1 MLTAASRGRCSKHII
16 DVNRPPVAA
25 QAAGTGGVEEIMRR
39 FRYWQW
45 DGSQDPFRIGV
56 DDAMDALADALLRSG
71 DLDWAWQQ
79 LLRRGFTSDDGYR
92 SLRGLD
98 DMLREVERKKKE
110 LLNKY
115 SPDSFKLDQE
125 QLQRLMQQAQAYM
138 ERLQQFMEQLMQ
150 RFPQHSEQMG
160 ERMEELYQKYQQL
173 KERLRDR
180 LSKRGKGERSRSQR
194 SESDAYQ
201 QLSRMLEQMNRLLS
215 DPNFLENFLRNLDAS
230 AADLNSLMQNLD
242 QLTDEQLD
250 QLMSMLEAME
260 QLEELL
266 NKFAFRGQE
275 MMGMQQGQQLL
286 RQMQQMEDLLK
297 FARWGYGDPA
307 DMDLEAL
314 REVLGQE
321 AYQDMAELQ
330 RLRQM
335 LEEAGLL
342 RQTGSGMQ
350 LTPAG
355 QRKIGAKALRDIFK
369 EMKKSLFGNH
379 QAILRG
385 ASGDR
390 MDETKTYEFGDPFHL
405 DIGQTLKNAV
415 IRQYKGVPVEI
426 EPVDFEVYR
435 TELLTRSSTVIMVDL
450 SHSMELY
457 DYNRFTA
464 AKKVALA
471 LESLIRTQFPRDK
484 LYIVGFGDYAREVKL
499 GDLPYLTV
507 GPEHTNTQE
516 GLELSRKLLSR
527 EGGTNKQIIM
537 ITDGRPTAARINGR
551 LFIHTWGLHP
561 AILEETYLAAERCR
575 RSQITINTFMLADD
589 YYLIHFVKEMTRICR
604 GRAFY
609 TTPSRLGEYILV
621 DYINRKRKRIA

>member
-1 MLTAASRGRCSKHII
+1 
-16 DVNRPPVAA
+16 VAA
-25 QAAGTGGVEEIMRR
+25 HQAGTGGVEEIMAR
-39 FRYWQW
+39 FRYLEW
-45 DGSQDPFRIGV
+45 DGLQDPFRIGV

-79 LLRRGFTSDDGYR
+79 LLRRGFTSEDGYR

-150 RFPQHSEQMG
+150 RFPQHSDQMG

-180 LSKRGKGERSRSQR
+180 LSKRGKGERSRQQR
-194 SESDAYQ
+194 SQSDAFQ
-201 QLSRMLEQMNRLLS
+201 QLSRMLEQMNRMLS
-215 DPNFLENFLRNLDAS
+215 DPRFLENFLQNLDAS

-250 QLMSMLEAME
+250 QLMSMLEQME

-275 MMGMQQGQQLL
+275 MMGMQQGQQIL
-286 RQMQQMEDLLK
+286 RQMQQMEDLMK

-321 AYQDMAELQ
+321 AHDDMAELQ
-330 RLRQM
+330 RMRQM

-342 RQTGSGMQ
+342 RNTGNGMQ

-385 ASGDR
+385 GSGDR
-390 MDETKTYEFGDPFHL
+390 LDETKAYEFGDPFQL

-415 IRQYKGVPVEI
+415 IRQHQGVPVKVD
-426 EPVDFEVYR
+426 PVDFEVYR
-435 TELLTRSSTVIMVDL
+435 TELQTRSSTVIMVDL

-484 LYIVGFGDYAREVKL
+484 LYIVGFGDYAREIKL
-499 GDLPYLTV
+499 GDLPYLSV

-537 ITDGRPTAARINGR
+537 VTDGRPTAARINGR

>member
-1 MLTAASRGRCSKHII
+1 MG
-16 DVNRPPVAA
+16 A
-25 QAAGTGGVEEIMRR
+25 QAVGTGGMEEIMGR
-39 FRYWQW
+39 FRYLQW

-71 DLDWAWQQ
+71 DLEWAWQQ

-160 ERMEELYQKYQQL
+160 ERMEELYEKYQQL

-180 LSKRGKGERSRSQR
+180 LGKRGKGERSRSQR
-194 SESDAYQ
+194 SQSDAYQ

-215 DPNFLENFLRNLDAS
+215 DPRFLENFLQNLDAS

-250 QLMSMLEAME
+250 QLMSMLEQME

-266 NKFAFRGQE
+266 SKFAFRGQE

-321 AYQDMAELQ
+321 AYNDMSELQ

-342 RQTGSGMQ
+342 RNTGSGMQ

-390 MDETKTYEFGDPFHL
+390 TDETKAYEFGDPFYL

-415 IRQYKGVPVEI
+415 IRQYKGVPVEVN
-426 EPVDFEVYR
+426 PADFEVYR

-471 LESLIRTQFPRDK
+471 LENLIRTQFPRDK

-499 GDLPYLTV
+499 GDLPYLSV

-527 EGGTNKQIIM
+527 ESGTNKQIIM

>member
-1 MLTAASRGRCSKHII
+1 MG
-16 DVNRPPVAA
+16 
-25 QAAGTGGVEEIMRR
+25 R
-39 FRYWQW
+39 FRYLQW

-79 LLRRGFTSDDGYR
+79 LLRRGFTSEDGYR

-98 DMLREVERKKKE
+98 DMLREVERKKKDI
-110 LLNKY
+110 LNKY

-138 ERLQQFMEQLMQ
+138 ERLQEFMQQLMQ

-180 LSKRGKGERSRSQR
+180 LSKRGKGERSRAQR

-215 DPNFLENFLRNLDAS
+215 DPQFLENFLKNLDAS

-242 QLTDEQLD
+242 QLSDEQLD
-250 QLMSMLEAME
+250 QLMSMLEQME

-321 AYQDMAELQ
+321 AYDDMSELQ

-342 RQTGSGMQ
+342 RNTGNGMQ

-405 DIGQTLKNAV
+405 DIGQTLKNAI
-415 IRQYKGVPVEI
+415 IRQYKGIPVEVD
-426 EPVDFEVYR
+426 PVDFEVYR
-435 TELLTRSSTVIMVDL
+435 TEFLTRSSTVIMVDL

-471 LESLIRTQFPRDK
+471 LENLIRTQFPRDK

-516 GLELSRKLLSR
+516 GLELSRQLLSR
-527 EGGTNKQIIM
+527 DSGTNKQIIM

-551 LFIHTWGLHP
+551 RFIHTWGLHP

>member
-1 MLTAASRGRCSKHII
+1 M
-16 DVNRPPVAA
+16 
-25 QAAGTGGVEEIMRR
+25 ER
-39 FRYWQW
+39 FRYSQW
-45 DGSQDPFRIGV
+45 DGSQDSFRIGM
-56 DDAMDALADALLRSG
+56 DDAMDALSDALLRSG

-98 DMLREVERKKKE
+98 DMMREVERKKKE

-115 SPDSFKLDQE
+115 SPNSFQLDQD
-125 QLQRLMQQAQAYM
+125 QIQRLMEKAQEY
-138 ERLQQFMEQLMQ
+138 LQRMQGFMEQLMQ
-150 RFPQHSEQMG
+150 RFPQRSEHVS

-180 LSKRGKGERSRSQR
+180 MQQRGKGDRSRAQR
-194 SESDAYQ
+194 SESDIYQ
-201 QLSRMLEQMNRLLS
+201 QLSRMLDQMNRLLS
-215 DPNFLENFLRNLDAS
+215 DPKFLEDFLRNLEAS

-242 QLTDEQLD
+242 QLSEEQLNE
-250 QLMSMLEAME
+250 LLNYLEQIE

-266 NKFAFRGQE
+266 NKFAFRGPE
-275 MMGMQQGQQLL
+275 MMGLQQGQQILG
-286 RQMQQMEDLLK
+286 QMQQIEDLLK
-297 FARWGYGDPA
+297 FARWGYGDLTEMNLDA
-307 DMDLEAL
+307 V
-314 REVLGQE
+314 RELLGEE
-321 AYQDMAELQ
+321 AYNEMAELQ

-335 LEEAGLL
+335 LEDAGWL
-342 RQTGSGMQ
+342 RHTDGRME

-369 EMKKSLFGNH
+369 EMKRSLFGNH
-379 QAILRG
+379 NSALRG
-385 ASGDR
+385 ATGDR
-390 MDETKTYEFGDPFHL
+390 TDETKLYEFGDPLYL
-405 DIGQTLKNAV
+405 DIGQTLKNSI
-415 IRQYKGVPVEI
+415 IRQHEGVPVKI
-426 EPVDFEVYR
+426 DLADFEVYR
-435 TELLTRSSTVIMVDL
+435 TELITRSSTVIMLDL

-484 LYIVGFGDYAREVKL
+484 LYIVGFGDYARQVKL
-499 GDLPYLTV
+499 AELPYLTV

-516 GLELSRKLLSR
+516 GLELSRKLLAKEPDS
-527 EGGTNKQIIM
+527 NKQIIM

-575 RSQITINTFMLADD
+575 RNQITINTFMLADD
-589 YYLIHFVKEMTRICR
+589 SYLVHFVKEMTRVCR

-609 TTPSRLGEYILV
+609 TTPHHLGQYILV
-621 DYINRKRKRIA
+621 DYINKKRKRIA

>member
-1 MLTAASRGRCSKHII
+1 MNGV
-16 DVNRPPVAA
+16 D
-25 QAAGTGGVEEIMRR
+25 GVEEIMGRV
-39 FRYWQW
+39 RYSRW
-45 DGSQDPFRIGV
+45 DGTQDPFRIGV

-71 DLDWAWQQ
+71 DLEWAWQQ
-79 LLRRGFTSDDGYR
+79 LLRRGFTSEDGYR
-92 SLRGLD
+92 SVRGLD
-98 DMLREVERKKKE
+98 DIMREVERKKKE

-125 QLQRLMQQAQAYM
+125 QLQRLMEQAQAYM
-138 ERLQQFMEQLMQ
+138 ERLQEFMQQLMQ

-160 ERMEELYQKYQQL
+160 ERLEELYQKYQQL
-173 KERLRDR
+173 RERLRDR
-180 LSKRGKGERSRSQR
+180 LQKRGKNERSRTQR
-194 SESDAYQ
+194 SQSEMYE

-215 DPNFLENFLRNLDAS
+215 DPRFLENFLRNLDAS
-230 AADLNSLMQNLD
+230 AADLNNLMQNLD

-250 QLMSMLEAME
+250 QLMNFFDQIE
-260 QLEELL
+260 QLEQLL
-266 NKFAFRGQE
+266 NKFAFRGPE
-275 MMGMQQGQQLL
+275 MMGLQQGQQIL
-286 RQMQQMEDLLK
+286 RQMQQIEDLLK
-297 FARWGYGDPA
+297 FARWGYGDLE
-307 DMDLEAL
+307 DMDLDAI
-314 REVLGQE
+314 REVLGRE
-321 AYQDMAELQ
+321 AAEEMEELQ

-342 RQTGSGMQ
+342 RQTENGMQ

-379 QAILRG
+379 QAIVRG

-390 MDETKTYEFGDPFHL
+390 TDDTKLYEFGDPFYL
-405 DIGQTLKNAV
+405 DIGQTLKNAI
-415 IRQYKGVPVEI
+415 IRQHKGVPVDI
-426 EPVDFEVYR
+426 DPADFEVYR

-471 LESLIRTQFPRDK
+471 LENLIRTQFPRDK
-484 LYIVGFGDYAREVKL
+484 LYVVGFGDYARQVKL
-499 GDLPYLTV
+499 DDLPYLSV

-527 EGGTNKQIIM
+527 DSGSNKQIIM

-561 AILEETYLAAERCR
+561 AILEETYMAAERCR

-609 TTPSRLGEYILV
+609 TTPGRLGEYILV

>member
-1 MLTAASRGRCSKHII
+1 M
-16 DVNRPPVAA
+16 V
-25 QAAGTGGVEEIMRR
+25 GTGGVEEIMGH

-45 DGSQDPFRIGV
+45 DGSQDAFRIGV

-79 LLRRGFTSDDGYR
+79 LLRRGFTSEDGYR

-180 LSKRGKGERSRSQR
+180 LSKRGKSERSRSQR
-194 SESDAYQ
+194 SQSEAYQ

-215 DPNFLENFLRNLDAS
+215 DPRFMENFLKNLEAS

-242 QLTDEQLD
+242 QLSDEQLD
-250 QLMSMLEAME
+250 QLMSMLEQME

-275 MMGMQQGQQLL
+275 MMGMQQGQQIL

-321 AYQDMAELQ
+321 AHDDMAELQ

-342 RQTGSGMQ
+342 RNTGSGMQ

-415 IRQYKGVPVEI
+415 IRQYKGVPVEVD
-426 EPVDFEVYR
+426 PVDFEVYR
-435 TELLTRSSTVIMVDL
+435 TEHLTRSSTVIMVDL

-484 LYIVGFGDYAREVKL
+484 LYVVGFGDYAREVKL

-609 TTPSRLGEYILV
+609 TTPTRLGEYILV

>member
-1 MLTAASRGRCSKHII
+1 MA
-16 DVNRPPVAA
+16 
-25 QAAGTGGVEEIMRR
+25 R
-39 FRYWQW
+39 FRYLEW
-45 DGSQDPFRIGV
+45 DGLQDPFRIGV

-79 LLRRGFTSDDGYR
+79 LLRRGFTSEDGYR

-150 RFPQHSEQMG
+150 RFPQHSDQMG

-180 LSKRGKGERSRSQR
+180 LSKRGKGERSRQQR
-194 SESDAYQ
+194 SQSDAYQ

-215 DPNFLENFLRNLDAS
+215 DPRFLENFLQNLDAS

-250 QLMSMLEAME
+250 QLMSMLEQME

-275 MMGMQQGQQLL
+275 MMGMQQGQQIL
-286 RQMQQMEDLLK
+286 RQMQQMEDLMK

-321 AYQDMAELQ
+321 AHDDMAELQ
-330 RLRQM
+330 RMRQM

-342 RQTGSGMQ
+342 RNTGSGMQ

-385 ASGDR
+385 GSGDR
-390 MDETKTYEFGDPFHL
+390 LDETKAYEFGDPFQL

-415 IRQYKGVPVEI
+415 IRQHQGVPVKVD
-426 EPVDFEVYR
+426 PVDFEVYR
-435 TELLTRSSTVIMVDL
+435 TEFQTRSSTVIMVDL

-527 EGGTNKQIIM
+527 ESGTNKQIIM
-537 ITDGRPTAARINGR
+537 VTDGRPTAARINGR

>member
-1 MLTAASRGRCSKHII
+1 MGRIRYSR
-16 DVNRPPVAA
+16 
-25 QAAGTGGVEEIMRR
+25 
-39 FRYWQW
+39 W

-71 DLDWAWQQ
+71 DLEWAWQQ
-79 LLRRGFTSDDGYR
+79 LLRRGFTSEDGYR
-92 SLRGLD
+92 SVRGMD
-98 DMLREVERKKKE
+98 DMMREVERKKKE

-125 QLQRLMQQAQAYM
+125 QLQRLMEQAQAYM
-138 ERLQQFMEQLMQ
+138 ERMQQFMEQLMQ
-150 RFPQHSEQMG
+150 RFPQHSERMG
-160 ERMEELYQKYQQL
+160 ERLDELYQKYQQL
-173 KERLRDR
+173 KDRLRDR
-180 LSKRGKGERSRSQR
+180 LQKRGKGERPRSQR
-194 SESDAYQ
+194 SQSEMYE

-215 DPNFLENFLRNLDAS
+215 DPQFLENFLRNLDAS
-230 AADLNSLMQNLD
+230 AADLNNLMQNLD

-250 QLMSMLEAME
+250 QLMNLFDQIER
-260 QLEELL
+260 LEELL
-266 NKFAFRGQE
+266 SKFAFRGQE
-275 MMGMQQGQQLL
+275 MMGLQQGQQLL
-286 RQMQQMEDLLK
+286 RQMQQMEDMLK
-297 FARWGYGDPA
+297 FARWGYGDLN
-307 DMDLEAL
+307 DMDLDAV
-314 REVLGQE
+314 RELLGQE
-321 AYQDMAELQ
+321 AADEMAELRQ
-330 RLRQM
+330 LRQM

-342 RQTGSGMQ
+342 RQTDGGMQ

-379 QAILRG
+379 QAIVRG

-390 MDETKTYEFGDPFHL
+390 TDDTKLYEFGDPFYL
-405 DIGQTLKNAV
+405 DIGQTLKNSI
-415 IRQYKGVPVEI
+415 IRQHKGVPVAMD
-426 EPVDFEVYR
+426 PADFEVYR

-471 LESLIRTQFPRDK
+471 LENLIRTQFPRDK
-484 LYIVGFGDYAREVKL
+484 LYVVGFGDYARQVKL
-499 GDLPYLTV
+499 DDIPFLSV

-527 EGGTNKQIIM
+527 DSGSNKQIIM

-561 AILEETYLAAERCR
+561 AILEETYMAAERCR

-609 TTPSRLGEYILV
+609 TTPSHLGEYILV

>member
-1 MLTAASRGRCSKHII
+1 
-16 DVNRPPVAA
+16 VAA
-25 QAAGTGGVEEIMRR
+25 QKAGTGGVEEIMGR
-39 FRYWQW
+39 FRYLEW
-45 DGSQDPFRIGV
+45 DGLQDPFRIGV

-79 LLRRGFTSDDGYR
+79 LLRRGFTSEDGYR

-150 RFPQHSEQMG
+150 RFPQHSDRMG

-180 LSKRGKGERSRSQR
+180 LSKRGKGERSRQQR
-194 SESDAYQ
+194 SQSDAYQ

-215 DPNFLENFLRNLDAS
+215 DPRFLENFLQNLDAS

-242 QLTDEQLD
+242 QLSDEQLD
-250 QLMSMLEAME
+250 QLMNFLEQME

-275 MMGMQQGQQLL
+275 MMGMGQGQQIL

-297 FARWGYGDPA
+297 FARWGYGDPS

-321 AYQDMAELQ
+321 AHDDMAELQ

-342 RQTGSGMQ
+342 RNTGSGMQ

-390 MDETKTYEFGDPFHL
+390 MDETKTYEFGDPFQL
-405 DIGQTLKNAV
+405 DIGQTLKNSV
-415 IRQYKGVPVEI
+415 IRQYQGVPVKVD
-426 EPVDFEVYR
+426 PADFEVYR

-527 EGGTNKQIIM
+527 ESGTNKQIIM
-537 ITDGRPTAARINGR
+537 VTDGRPTAARINGR

>member
-1 MLTAASRGRCSKHII
+1 MGRVRYSR
-16 DVNRPPVAA
+16 
-25 QAAGTGGVEEIMRR
+25 
-39 FRYWQW
+39 W

-71 DLDWAWQQ
+71 DLEWAWQQ
-79 LLRRGFTSDDGYR
+79 LLRRGFTSEDGYR
-92 SLRGLD
+92 SVRGLD
-98 DMLREVERKKKE
+98 DIMREIERKKRE

-115 SPDSFKLDQE
+115 SPESFKLDQE
-125 QLQRLMQQAQAYM
+125 QLQRLMEQAQAYM
-138 ERLQQFMEQLMQ
+138 ERLREFMEQLMQ
-150 RFPQHSEQMG
+150 RFPQHSEQMS
-160 ERMEELYQKYQQL
+160 ERLEELYQKYQQL
-173 KERLRDR
+173 KDRLRDR
-180 LSKRGKGERSRSQR
+180 LQKRGKGERSRSQR
-194 SESDAYQ
+194 SQSEMYE
-201 QLSRMLEQMNRLLS
+201 QLRRMLEQMNRLLS
-215 DPNFLENFLRNLDAS
+215 DPRFLENFLRNLDAS
-230 AADLNSLMQNLD
+230 AADLNNLMQNLD

-250 QLMSMLEAME
+250 QLMNFLEQIE
-260 QLEELL
+260 RLEELL
-266 NKFAFRGQE
+266 SKFAFRGPE
-275 MMGMQQGQQLL
+275 MMGLQQGQQIL

-297 FARWGYGDPA
+297 FARWGYGDL
-307 DMDLEAL
+307 DELDLDAV

-321 AYQDMAELQ
+321 AAEEMAELR

-342 RQTGSGMQ
+342 RHTDTGMQ

-379 QAILRG
+379 QAIVRG

-390 MDETKTYEFGDPFHL
+390 TDDTKLYEFGDPFYL
-405 DIGQTLKNAV
+405 DIGQTLKNAI
-415 IRQYKGVPVEI
+415 IRRYKGVPVDLD
-426 EPVDFEVYR
+426 PADFEVYR

-484 LYIVGFGDYAREVKL
+484 LYIVGFGDYARQVKVD
-499 GDLPYLTV
+499 DLPFLSV

-516 GLELSRKLLSR
+516 GLDLSRKLLSR
-527 EGGTNKQIIM
+527 DSGANKQIIM

-561 AILEETYLAAERCR
+561 AILEETYMAAERCR

>member
-1 MLTAASRGRCSKHII
+1 MGRY
-16 DVNRPPVAA
+16 
-25 QAAGTGGVEEIMRR
+25 
-39 FRYWQW
+39 RYLQW
-45 DGSQDPFRIGV
+45 DGSQDTFRIGV
-56 DDAMDALADALLRSG
+56 DDAMDALSDALLRSG
-71 DLDWAWQQ
+71 DLEWAWQQ

-92 SLRGLD
+92 SVRGLD

-125 QLQRLMQQAQAYM
+125 QMQRLMQQVQDYIQRM
-138 ERLQQFMEQLMQ
+138 QEFMQQLMQ
-150 RFPQHSEQMG
+150 RFPQHTDQLGDRLQELSE
-160 ERMEELYQKYQQL
+160 KFQQL
-173 KERLRDR
+173 RERLRDR
-180 LSKRGKGERSRSQR
+180 MKQRGKGDRSRQQR
-194 SESDAYQ
+194 SESEAYQ

-230 AADLNSLMQNLD
+230 AADLNNLMQNFDQLSEDQLNELMNFLD
-242 QLTDEQLD
+242 QLDR
-250 QLMSMLEAME
+250 
-260 QLEELL
+260 LEELL
-266 NKFAFRGQE
+266 NKFAFRGPE
-275 MMGMQQGQQLL
+275 MMGLQQGQQLL

-297 FARWGYGDPA
+297 FSRWGYGDPA
-307 DMDLEAL
+307 DMDLDAI
-314 REVLGQE
+314 RELLGQE
-321 AYQDMAELQ
+321 AYNDMSELQ

-335 LEEAGLL
+335 LEEAGLT
-342 RQTGSGMQ
+342 RRSDGRME

-379 QAILRG
+379 QSIVRG
-385 ASGDR
+385 ATGDR
-390 MDETKTYEFGDPFHL
+390 TEETKLYEFGDPFYL
-405 DIGQTLKNAV
+405 DIGQTLKNSI
-415 IRQYKGVPVEI
+415 IRQYKGIPVKMD
-426 EPVDFEVYR
+426 PTDFEVYR
-435 TELLTRSSTVIMVDL
+435 TEFLSRSATVIMLDL

-471 LESLIRTQFPRDK
+471 LQSLIRTQFPRDK
-484 LYIVGFGDYAREVKL
+484 LYVVGFGDYARQVKVD
-499 GDLPYLTV
+499 DLPFLTV

-516 GLELSRKLLSR
+516 GLELSRKLLSK
-527 EGGTNKQIIM
+527 EPDSNKQIIM
-537 ITDGRPTAARINGR
+537 ITDGRPTAARIHGR

-561 AILEETYLAAERCR
+561 SILEETYLAAERCR

-589 YYLIHFVKEMTRICR
+589 YYLVHFVKEMTRICR

-621 DYINRKRKRIA
+621 DYINKKHKRIA

>member
-1 MLTAASRGRCSKHII
+1 VQE
-16 DVNRPPVAA
+16 D
-25 QAAGTGGVEEIMRR
+25 GTGGVEEIMAR
-39 FRYWQW
+39 FRYLQW

-98 DMLREVERKKKE
+98 DMLREVERKKKDI
-110 LLNKY
+110 LNKY

-138 ERLQQFMEQLMQ
+138 ERMQQFMEQLMQ
-150 RFPQHSEQMG
+150 RFPQHSEHMG

-180 LSKRGKGERSRSQR
+180 MSKRGKGERSRSQR
-194 SESDAYQ
+194 SQSDAYQ

-215 DPNFLENFLRNLDAS
+215 DPRFLENFLQNLDAS
-230 AADLNSLMQNLD
+230 ADDLNNLMQNLD

-250 QLMSMLEAME
+250 QLMNFLDQME

-266 NKFAFRGQE
+266 NKFAFRGPE
-275 MMGMQQGQQLL
+275 MMGMQQGQQIL

-307 DMDLEAL
+307 DMDLEAV
-314 REVLGQE
+314 REILGQE
-321 AYQDMAELQ
+321 AHDDIAELQ
-330 RLRQM
+330 RIRQM

-342 RQTGSGMQ
+342 RDTGNGMQ

-379 QAILRG
+379 HAIVRG
-385 ASGDR
+385 ATGDR
-390 MDETKTYEFGDPFHL
+390 MDETKTYEFGDPFYL

-415 IRQYKGVPVEI
+415 IRQYKGVPVEVN
-426 EPVDFEVYR
+426 PADFEVYR

-471 LESLIRTQFPRDK
+471 LENLIRTQFPRDK
-484 LYIVGFGDYAREVKL
+484 LYIVGFGDYAREVKF
-499 GDLPYLTV
+499 GDLPYLNV

-527 EGGTNKQIIM
+527 DSGTNKQIIM

-561 AILEETYLAAERCR
+561 AILEETYMAAERCR

>member
-1 MLTAASRGRCSKHII
+1 M
-16 DVNRPPVAA
+16 D
-25 QAAGTGGVEEIMRR
+25 GVEEIMGR
-39 FRYWQW
+39 FRYLQW

-56 DDAMDALADALLRSG
+56 DDAMDALSDALLRSG
-71 DLDWAWQQ
+71 DLEWAWQQ
-79 LLRRGFTSDDGYR
+79 LLRRGFTSENGYR
-92 SLRGLD
+92 SLRGMD
-98 DMLREVERKKKE
+98 DILREVERKKKE

-125 QLQRLMQQAQAYM
+125 QLQRLMQQAQDYM
-138 ERLQQFMEQLMQ
+138 QRMQEFMEQLMQ
-150 RFPQHSEQMG
+150 RFPQHSEHMG
-160 ERMEELYQKYQQL
+160 ERLEELHQKYQQL

-180 LSKRGKGERSRSQR
+180 LNKRGKGDRSRSQQPTG
-194 SESDAYQ
+194 EMYQ

-215 DPNFLENFLRNLDAS
+215 DPQFLENFLQNLEAS
-230 AADLNSLMQNLD
+230 AADLNSLMQSLD
-242 QLTDEQLD
+242 QLSDEQLD
-250 QLMSMLEAME
+250 QLMHLFEQIE
-260 QLEELL
+260 QLEKLL

-275 MMGMQQGQQLL
+275 MMGLQQGQQLL
-286 RQMQQMEDLLK
+286 RQMQQIEDLLK
-297 FARWGYGDPA
+297 FARWGYGDVA
-307 DMDLEAL
+307 DMDLEAV
-314 REVLGQE
+314 RELLGQE
-321 AYQDMAELQ
+321 AHDDMAELQ

-342 RQTGSGMQ
+342 RRTEAGMQ

-379 QAILRG
+379 QAIVHG
-385 ASGDR
+385 VSGDR
-390 MDETKTYEFGDPFHL
+390 TEDTKGYEFGDAFHL
-405 DIGQTLKNAV
+405 DIGQTLKNAI
-415 IRQYKGVPVEI
+415 IRQYKGIPVDI
-426 EPVDFEVYR
+426 DPADFEVYR

-484 LYIVGFGDYAREVKL
+484 LYIVGFGDYARQVQV
-499 GDLPYLTV
+499 GDLPYLNV

-516 GLELSRKLLSR
+516 GLELSRKLLSKD
-527 EGGTNKQIIM
+527 GGANKQIIM

-589 YYLIHFVKEMTRICR
+589 YYLVHFVKEMTRICR

-609 TTPSRLGEYILV
+609 TTPSHLGEYILV

>member
-1 MLTAASRGRCSKHII
+1 M
-16 DVNRPPVAA
+16 AA
-25 QAAGTGGVEEIMRR
+25 QAAGTGGVEETMGS

-45 DGSQDPFRIGV
+45 DGSQDPFHIGV

-79 LLRRGFTSDDGYR
+79 LLRRGFTSEDGYR

-115 SPDSFKLDQE
+115 SPDSFKLDQG
-125 QLQRLMQQAQAYM
+125 QLQRLMEQAQAYM

-194 SESDAYQ
+194 SESEAFQ

-215 DPNFLENFLRNLDAS
+215 DPRFMENFLKNLEAS
-230 AADLNSLMQNLD
+230 AADLNNLMQNLD

-250 QLMSMLEAME
+250 QLMSMLEQME

-266 NKFAFRGQE
+266 NKFAFRGPE
-275 MMGMQQGQQLL
+275 MMGMQQGQQIL

-321 AYQDMAELQ
+321 AYEDMAELQ

-342 RQTGSGMQ
+342 RNTGNGMQ

-390 MDETKTYEFGDPFHL
+390 MDETKTYEFGDPFQL

-415 IRQYKGVPVEI
+415 IRQYKGVPVEVD
-426 EPVDFEVYR
+426 PVDFEVYR

-589 YYLIHFVKEMTRICR
+589 YSLIHFVKEMTRICR

>member
-1 MLTAASRGRCSKHII
+1 
-16 DVNRPPVAA
+16 VAT
-25 QAAGTGGVEEIMRR
+25 QQAGTGGVEEIMAR
-39 FRYWQW
+39 FRYLEW
-45 DGSQDPFRIGV
+45 DGLQDPFRIGV

-79 LLRRGFTSDDGYR
+79 LLRRGFTSEDGYR

-125 QLQRLMQQAQAYM
+125 QLQRLMQEAQAYM

-150 RFPQHSEQMG
+150 RFPQHSDHMG

-180 LSKRGKGERSRSQR
+180 LSKRGKGERSRQQR
-194 SESDAYQ
+194 SQSDAFE

-215 DPNFLENFLRNLDAS
+215 DPKFLENFLQNLDAS
-230 AADLNSLMQNLD
+230 ANDLNSLMQNLD

-250 QLMSMLEAME
+250 QLMNMLEQME

-275 MMGMQQGQQLL
+275 MMGMQQGQQIL
-286 RQMQQMEDLLK
+286 RQMQHMEDLMK

-321 AYQDMAELQ
+321 AHDDMAELQ
-330 RLRQM
+330 RMRQM

-342 RQTGSGMQ
+342 RNTGSGMQ

-385 ASGDR
+385 GSGDR
-390 MDETKTYEFGDPFHL
+390 LDETKAYEFGDPFQL

-415 IRQYKGVPVEI
+415 IRQHQGVPVKVD
-426 EPVDFEVYR
+426 PVDFEVYR
-435 TELLTRSSTVIMVDL
+435 TELQTRSSTVIMVDL

-484 LYIVGFGDYAREVKL
+484 LYIVGFGDYAREIKL

-527 EGGTNKQIIM
+527 ESGTNKQIIM
-537 ITDGRPTAARINGR
+537 VTDGRPTAARINGR

>member
-1 MLTAASRGRCSKHII
+1 
-16 DVNRPPVAA
+16 
-25 QAAGTGGVEEIMRR
+25 
-39 FRYWQW
+39 
-45 DGSQDPFRIGV
+45 
-56 DDAMDALADALLRSG
+56 
-71 DLDWAWQQ
+71 
-79 LLRRGFTSDDGYR
+79 
-92 SLRGLD
+92 
-98 DMLREVERKKKE
+98 
-110 LLNKY
+110 
-115 SPDSFKLDQE
+115 
-125 QLQRLMQQAQAYM
+125 
-138 ERLQQFMEQLMQ
+138 
-150 RFPQHSEQMG
+150 
-160 ERMEELYQKYQQL
+160 
-173 KERLRDR
+173 
-180 LSKRGKGERSRSQR
+180 
-194 SESDAYQ
+194 
-201 QLSRMLEQMNRLLS
+201 MLEQMNRLLS
-215 DPNFLENFLRNLDAS
+215 DPRFLENFLQNLDAS
-230 AADLNSLMQNLD
+230 ADDLNSLMQNLD
-242 QLTDEQLD
+242 QLSDEQLD
-250 QLMSMLEAME
+250 QLMNFLEQME

-275 MMGMQQGQQLL
+275 MMGMQQGQQIL

-307 DMDLEAL
+307 DMDLEAV

-321 AYQDMAELQ
+321 AHDDIAELQ

-342 RQTGSGMQ
+342 RNTGNGMQ

-379 QAILRG
+379 HAIVRG

-390 MDETKTYEFGDPFHL
+390 IDETKTYEFGDPFYL

-426 EPVDFEVYR
+426 DPVDFEVYR
-435 TELLTRSSTVIMVDL
+435 TELVTRSSTVIMVDL

-561 AILEETYLAAERCR
+561 AILEETYMAAERCR

>member
-1 MLTAASRGRCSKHII
+1 V
-16 DVNRPPVAA
+16 D
-25 QAAGTGGVEEIMRR
+25 GVEEIMGRV
-39 FRYWQW
+39 RYSRW

-71 DLDWAWQQ
+71 DLEWAWQQ
-79 LLRRGFTSDDGYR
+79 LLRRGFTSEDGYR
-92 SLRGLD
+92 SVRGLD
-98 DMLREVERKKKE
+98 DIMREIERKKRE

-115 SPDSFKLDQE
+115 SPESFKLDQE
-125 QLQRLMQQAQAYM
+125 QLQRLMEQAQAYM
-138 ERLQQFMEQLMQ
+138 ERLREFMEQLMQ
-150 RFPQHSEQMG
+150 RFPQHSEQMS
-160 ERMEELYQKYQQL
+160 ERLEELYQKYQQL
-173 KERLRDR
+173 KDRLRDR
-180 LSKRGKGERSRSQR
+180 LQKRGKGERSRSQR
-194 SESDAYQ
+194 SQSEMYE
-201 QLSRMLEQMNRLLS
+201 QLRRMLEQMNRLLS
-215 DPNFLENFLRNLDAS
+215 DPRFLENFLRNLDAS
-230 AADLNSLMQNLD
+230 AADLNNLMQNLD

-250 QLMSMLEAME
+250 QLMNFLEQIE
-260 QLEELL
+260 RLEELL
-266 NKFAFRGQE
+266 SKFAFRGPE
-275 MMGMQQGQQLL
+275 MMGLQQGQQIL

-297 FARWGYGDPA
+297 FARWGYGDL
-307 DMDLEAL
+307 DELDLDAV

-321 AYQDMAELQ
+321 AAEEMAELR

-342 RQTGSGMQ
+342 RHTDTGMQ

-379 QAILRG
+379 QAIVRG

-390 MDETKTYEFGDPFHL
+390 TDDTKLYEFGDPFYL
-405 DIGQTLKNAV
+405 DIGQTLKNAI
-415 IRQYKGVPVEI
+415 IRRYKGVPVDLD
-426 EPVDFEVYR
+426 PADFEVYR

-484 LYIVGFGDYAREVKL
+484 LYIVGFGDYARQVKVD
-499 GDLPYLTV
+499 DLPFLSV

-516 GLELSRKLLSR
+516 GLDLSRKLLSR
-527 EGGTNKQIIM
+527 DSGANKQIIM

-561 AILEETYLAAERCR
+561 AILEETYMAAERCR

>member
-1 MLTAASRGRCSKHII
+1 MVRE
-16 DVNRPPVAA
+16 D
-25 QAAGTGGVEEIMRR
+25 GTGGVEEIMAR
-39 FRYWQW
+39 FRYLKW

-71 DLDWAWQQ
+71 DLEWAWQQ

-98 DMLREVERKKKE
+98 DMLREVERKKKDI
-110 LLNKY
+110 LNKY

-138 ERLQQFMEQLMQ
+138 ERMQQFMEQLMQ

-194 SESDAYQ
+194 SQSDAYQ

-215 DPNFLENFLRNLDAS
+215 DPLFLENFLQNLDAS
-230 AADLNSLMQNLD
+230 TNDLNNLMQNLD

-250 QLMSMLEAME
+250 QLMNFLEQME

-307 DMDLEAL
+307 DMDLDAV
-314 REVLGQE
+314 REILGQE
-321 AYQDMAELQ
+321 AHDDIAELQ
-330 RLRQM
+330 RMRQM

-342 RQTGSGMQ
+342 RNTGNGMQ

-379 QAILRG
+379 HAIVRG

-390 MDETKTYEFGDPFHL
+390 MDETKTYEFGDPFYL

-415 IRQYKGVPVEI
+415 IRQHKGVPVEVD
-426 EPVDFEVYR
+426 PVDFEVYR
-435 TELLTRSSTVIMVDL
+435 TELLTRSSTVIMVDM

-499 GDLPYLTV
+499 GDLPYLNV

-527 EGGTNKQIIM
+527 DSGTNKQIIM

-589 YYLIHFVKEMTRICR
+589 YYLIHFVKELTRICR

-609 TTPSRLGEYILV
+609 TTPTRLGEYILV

>member
-1 MLTAASRGRCSKHII
+1 
-16 DVNRPPVAA
+16 
-25 QAAGTGGVEEIMRR
+25 VEEIMGR
-39 FRYWQW
+39 FRYLQW

-79 LLRRGFTSDDGYR
+79 LLRRGFTSEDGYR

-98 DMLREVERKKKE
+98 DMLREVERKKKDI
-110 LLNKY
+110 LNKY

-138 ERLQQFMEQLMQ
+138 ERLQEFMQQLMQ

-180 LSKRGKGERSRSQR
+180 LSKRGKGERSRAQR

-215 DPNFLENFLRNLDAS
+215 DPQFLENFLKNLDAS

-242 QLTDEQLD
+242 QLSDEQLD
-250 QLMSMLEAME
+250 QLMSMLEQME

-321 AYQDMAELQ
+321 AYDDMSELQ

-342 RQTGSGMQ
+342 RNTGNGMQ

-405 DIGQTLKNAV
+405 DIGQTLKNAI
-415 IRQYKGVPVEI
+415 IRQYKGIPVEVD
-426 EPVDFEVYR
+426 PVDFEVYR
-435 TELLTRSSTVIMVDL
+435 TEFLTRSSTVIMVDL

-471 LESLIRTQFPRDK
+471 LENLIRTQFPRDK

-516 GLELSRKLLSR
+516 GLELSRQLLSR
-527 EGGTNKQIIM
+527 DSGTNKQIIM

-551 LFIHTWGLHP
+551 RFIHTWGLHP

>member
-1 MLTAASRGRCSKHII
+1 
-16 DVNRPPVAA
+16 
-25 QAAGTGGVEEIMRR
+25 VEEIMGR
-39 FRYWQW
+39 FRYLQW

-56 DDAMDALADALLRSG
+56 DDAMDALSDALLRSG
-71 DLDWAWQQ
+71 DLEWAWQQ
-79 LLRRGFTSDDGYR
+79 LLRRGFTSDNGYR
-92 SLRGLD
+92 SLRGMD
-98 DMLREVERKKKE
+98 DILREVERKKKE

-125 QLQRLMQQAQAYM
+125 QLQRLMQQAQDYM
-138 ERLQQFMEQLMQ
+138 QRMQEFMEQLMQ

-180 LSKRGKGERSRSQR
+180 LNKRGKGERSRSQR
-194 SESDAYQ
+194 PTSEMYQ

-215 DPNFLENFLRNLDAS
+215 DPRFLENFLQNLEAS
-230 AADLNSLMQNLD
+230 AADLNSLMQGLD
-242 QLTDEQLD
+242 QLSDEQLE
-250 QLMSMLEAME
+250 QLMNFLE
-260 QLEELL
+260 QLEQLENLL

-275 MMGMQQGQQLL
+275 MMGLQQGQQLL
-286 RQMQQMEDLLK
+286 RQMQQIEDLLK
-297 FARWGYGDPA
+297 FARWGYGDVA
-307 DMDLEAL
+307 DMDLEAV
-314 REVLGQE
+314 RELLGQE
-321 AYQDMAELQ
+321 AHDDMAELQ

-342 RQTGSGMQ
+342 RRTEAGMQ

-379 QAILRG
+379 QAIVRG
-385 ASGDR
+385 VSGDR
-390 MDETKTYEFGDPFHL
+390 TEDTKSYEFGDPFHL
-405 DIGQTLKNAV
+405 DIGQTLKNAL
-415 IRQYKGVPVEI
+415 IRQYEGVPVEI
-426 EPVDFEVYR
+426 DPADFEVYR

-484 LYIVGFGDYAREVKL
+484 LYIVGFGDYARQVQV
-499 GDLPYLTV
+499 GDLPYLSV

-516 GLELSRKLLSR
+516 GLELSRKLLSKDS
-527 EGGTNKQIIM
+527 GANKQIIM
-537 ITDGRPTAARINGR
+537 VTDGRPTAARINGR

-589 YYLIHFVKEMTRICR
+589 YYLVHFVKEMTRICR

-609 TTPSRLGEYILV
+609 TTPSHLGEYILV

>member
-1 MLTAASRGRCSKHII
+1 M
-16 DVNRPPVAA
+16 
-25 QAAGTGGVEEIMRR
+25 
-39 FRYWQW
+39 
-45 DGSQDPFRIGV
+45 
-56 DDAMDALADALLRSG
+56 
-71 DLDWAWQQ
+71 
-79 LLRRGFTSDDGYR
+79 
-92 SLRGLD
+92 
-98 DMLREVERKKKE
+98 
-110 LLNKY
+110 
-115 SPDSFKLDQE
+115 
-125 QLQRLMQQAQAYM
+125 
-138 ERLQQFMEQLMQ
+138 
-150 RFPQHSEQMG
+150 
-160 ERMEELYQKYQQL
+160 
-173 KERLRDR
+173 
-180 LSKRGKGERSRSQR
+180 
-194 SESDAYQ
+194 
-201 QLSRMLEQMNRLLS
+201 
-215 DPNFLENFLRNLDAS
+215 
-230 AADLNSLMQNLD
+230 
-242 QLTDEQLD
+242 
-250 QLMSMLEAME
+250 
-260 QLEELL
+260 
-266 NKFAFRGQE
+266 
-275 MMGMQQGQQLL
+275 
-286 RQMQQMEDLLK
+286 K
-297 FARWGYGDPA
+297 FARWGYVDPA

-321 AYQDMAELQ
+321 AHDDMAELQ
-330 RLRQM
+330 HLRQM

-342 RQTGSGMQ
+342 RNTGSGMQ

-379 QAILRG
+379 QAIVRG
-385 ASGDR
+385 GSGDR
-390 MDETKTYEFGDPFHL
+390 LDETKTYEFGDPFQL

-415 IRQYKGVPVEI
+415 IRQHQGVPVKVD
-426 EPVDFEVYR
+426 PVDFEVYR

-516 GLELSRKLLSR
+516 GLELSRKLLAR
-527 EGGTNKQIIM
+527 ESGTNKQIIM
-537 ITDGRPTAARINGR
+537 VTDGRPTAARINGR

>member
-1 MLTAASRGRCSKHII
+1 MA
-16 DVNRPPVAA
+16 
-25 QAAGTGGVEEIMRR
+25 R
-39 FRYWQW
+39 FRYLEW
-45 DGSQDPFRIGV
+45 DGLQDPFRIGV

-79 LLRRGFTSDDGYR
+79 LLRRGFTSEDGYR

-150 RFPQHSEQMG
+150 RFPQHSDQMG

-180 LSKRGKGERSRSQR
+180 LSKRGKGERSRQQR
-194 SESDAYQ
+194 SQSDAFQ
-201 QLSRMLEQMNRLLS
+201 QLSRMLEQMNRMLS
-215 DPNFLENFLRNLDAS
+215 DPRFLENFLQNLDAS

-250 QLMSMLEAME
+250 HLMSMLEQME

-275 MMGMQQGQQLL
+275 MMGMQQGQQIL
-286 RQMQQMEDLLK
+286 RQMQQMEDLMK

-321 AYQDMAELQ
+321 AHDDMAELQ
-330 RLRQM
+330 RMRQM

-342 RQTGSGMQ
+342 RNTGNGMQ

-385 ASGDR
+385 GSGDR
-390 MDETKTYEFGDPFHL
+390 LDETKAYEFGDPFQL

-415 IRQYKGVPVEI
+415 IRQHQGVPVKVD
-426 EPVDFEVYR
+426 PVDFEVYR
-435 TELLTRSSTVIMVDL
+435 TELQTRSSTVIMVDL

-484 LYIVGFGDYAREVKL
+484 LYIVGFGDYAREIKL
-499 GDLPYLTV
+499 GDLPYLSV

-537 ITDGRPTAARINGR
+537 VTDGRPTAARINGR

>member
-1 MLTAASRGRCSKHII
+1 M
-16 DVNRPPVAA
+16 D
-25 QAAGTGGVEEIMRR
+25 GVEEIMGR
-39 FRYWQW
+39 FRYLQW

-56 DDAMDALADALLRSG
+56 DDAMDALSDALLRSG
-71 DLDWAWQQ
+71 DLEWAWQQ
-79 LLRRGFTSDDGYR
+79 LLRRGFTSENGYR
-92 SLRGLD
+92 SLRGMD
-98 DMLREVERKKKE
+98 DILRDVERKKKE

-125 QLQRLMQQAQAYM
+125 QLQRLMQQAQDYM
-138 ERLQQFMEQLMQ
+138 QRLQEFMEQLMQ
-150 RFPQHSEQMG
+150 RFPQHSEHMG
-160 ERMEELYQKYQQL
+160 ERLEEVYQKYQQL

-180 LSKRGKGERSRSQR
+180 LNKRGKGERSRSQQPT
-194 SESDAYQ
+194 SEMYQ

-215 DPNFLENFLRNLDAS
+215 DPQFLENFLQNLEAS

-242 QLTDEQLD
+242 QLSDEQLD
-250 QLMSMLEAME
+250 QLMNFLEQIE
-260 QLEELL
+260 QLEKLL
-266 NKFAFRGQE
+266 NKFAFRGPE
-275 MMGMQQGQQLL
+275 MMGLQQGQQLL
-286 RQMQQMEDLLK
+286 RQMQQIEDLLK
-297 FARWGYGDPA
+297 FARWGYGDVA
-307 DMDLEAL
+307 DMDLEAV
-314 REVLGQE
+314 RELLGQE
-321 AYQDMAELQ
+321 AHDDMAELQ

-342 RQTGSGMQ
+342 RRTEAGMQ

-379 QAILRG
+379 QAIVHG
-385 ASGDR
+385 VAGDR
-390 MDETKTYEFGDPFHL
+390 TEDTKGYEFGDPFHL
-405 DIGQTLKNAV
+405 DIGQTLKNAI
-415 IRQYKGVPVEI
+415 IRQYKGVPVDI
-426 EPVDFEVYR
+426 DPADFEVYR

-484 LYIVGFGDYAREVKL
+484 LYIVGFGDYARQVQV
-499 GDLPYLTV
+499 GDLPYLNV

-516 GLELSRKLLSR
+516 GLELSRKLLSKD
-527 EGGTNKQIIM
+527 GGANKQIIM

-589 YYLIHFVKEMTRICR
+589 YYLVHFVKEMTRICR

-609 TTPSRLGEYILV
+609 TTPSHLGEYILV

>member
-1 MLTAASRGRCSKHII
+1 MA
-16 DVNRPPVAA
+16 
-25 QAAGTGGVEEIMRR
+25 R
-39 FRYWQW
+39 FRYLEW
-45 DGSQDPFRIGV
+45 DGLQDPFRIGV
-56 DDAMDALADALLRSG
+56 DDAMDALSDALLRSG

-79 LLRRGFTSDDGYR
+79 LLRRGFTSEDGYR

-150 RFPQHSEQMG
+150 RFPQHSERMG
-160 ERMEELYQKYQQL
+160 DRMEELYQKYQQL

-180 LSKRGKGERSRSQR
+180 LSKRGKGERSRQQR
-194 SESDAYQ
+194 SQSDAYQ

-215 DPNFLENFLRNLDAS
+215 DPRFLENFLQNLDAS

-250 QLMSMLEAME
+250 QLMSMLEQME

-275 MMGMQQGQQLL
+275 MMGMQQGQQIL
-286 RQMQQMEDLLK
+286 RQMQQMEDLMK

-321 AYQDMAELQ
+321 AHDDMAELQ

-342 RQTGSGMQ
+342 RNTGSGMQ

-379 QAILRG
+379 QAIVRG
-385 ASGDR
+385 GSGDR
-390 MDETKTYEFGDPFHL
+390 LDETKTYEFGDPFQL
-405 DIGQTLKNAV
+405 DIGQTVKNAV
-415 IRQYKGVPVEI
+415 IRQHQGVPVKVD
-426 EPVDFEVYR
+426 PVDFEVYR

-527 EGGTNKQIIM
+527 ESGTNKQIIM
-537 ITDGRPTAARINGR
+537 VTDGRPTAARINGR

>member
-1 MLTAASRGRCSKHII
+1 MAAH
-16 DVNRPPVAA
+16 
-25 QAAGTGGVEEIMRR
+25 QAGTGGVEEIMAR
-39 FRYWQW
+39 FRYLEW
-45 DGSQDPFRIGV
+45 DGLQDPFRIGV

-79 LLRRGFTSDDGYR
+79 LLRRGFTSEDGYR

-150 RFPQHSEQMG
+150 RFPQHSDQMG

-180 LSKRGKGERSRSQR
+180 LSKRGKGERSRQQR
-194 SESDAYQ
+194 SQSDAFQ
-201 QLSRMLEQMNRLLS
+201 QLSRMLEQMNRMLS
-215 DPNFLENFLRNLDAS
+215 DPRFLENFLQNLDAS

-250 QLMSMLEAME
+250 QLMSMLEQME

-275 MMGMQQGQQLL
+275 MMGMQQGQQIL
-286 RQMQQMEDLLK
+286 RQMQQMEDLMK

-321 AYQDMAELQ
+321 AHDDMAELQ
-330 RLRQM
+330 RMRQM

-342 RQTGSGMQ
+342 RNTGNGMQ

-385 ASGDR
+385 GSGDR
-390 MDETKTYEFGDPFHL
+390 LDETKAYEFGDPFQL

-415 IRQYKGVPVEI
+415 IRQHQGVPVKVD
-426 EPVDFEVYR
+426 PVDFEVYR
-435 TELLTRSSTVIMVDL
+435 TELQTRSSTVIMVDL

-484 LYIVGFGDYAREVKL
+484 LYIVGFGDYAREIKL
-499 GDLPYLTV
+499 GDLPYLSV

-537 ITDGRPTAARINGR
+537 VTDGRPTAARINGR

>member
-1 MLTAASRGRCSKHII
+1 V
-16 DVNRPPVAA
+16 D
-25 QAAGTGGVEEIMRR
+25 GVEEIMARA
-39 FRYWQW
+39 RYSRW

-56 DDAMDALADALLRSG
+56 DDAMDALSDALLRSG
-71 DLDWAWQQ
+71 DLEWAWQQ
-79 LLRRGFTSDDGYR
+79 LLRRGISSEDGYR
-92 SLRGLD
+92 SVRGLD
-98 DMLREVERKKKE
+98 DIMREVERKKKE

-125 QLQRLMQQAQAYM
+125 QLQRLMEQAQAYM
-138 ERLQQFMEQLMQ
+138 ERMQEFMQQLMQ
-150 RFPQHSEQMG
+150 RFPQHSEHMG
-160 ERMEELYQKYQQL
+160 ERLDELYQKYQQL
-173 KERLRDR
+173 KDRLRDR
-180 LSKRGKGERSRSQR
+180 MQKRGKGERSRAQR
-194 SESDAYQ
+194 SQSEMYD

-215 DPNFLENFLRNLDAS
+215 DPRFLENFLRNLDAS
-230 AADLNSLMQNLD
+230 AADLNNLMQNLD

-250 QLMSMLEAME
+250 QLMGFLEQME

-266 NKFAFRGQE
+266 SKFAFRGQE
-275 MMGMQQGQQLL
+275 MMGLQQGQQIL
-286 RQMQQMEDLLK
+286 RQMQQMEDLMK
-297 FARWGYGDPA
+297 FARWGYGDLQ
-307 DMDLEAL
+307 DMDLDAV
-314 REVLGQE
+314 RELLGQE
-321 AYQDMAELQ
+321 AAEEMAELR

-342 RQTGSGMQ
+342 RQTDGGMQ

-355 QRKIGAKALRDIFK
+355 QRKIGAKAMRDIFK

-379 QAILRG
+379 QAIVRG

-390 MDETKTYEFGDPFHL
+390 TDDTKLYEFGDPFYL
-405 DIGQTLKNAV
+405 DIGQTLKNAI
-415 IRQYKGVPVEI
+415 IRQHKGVPVDI
-426 EPVDFEVYR
+426 DPADFEVYR
-435 TELLTRSSTVIMVDL
+435 TELLTRSSTVIMLDL

-471 LESLIRTQFPRDK
+471 LQNLIRTQFPRDK
-484 LYIVGFGDYAREVKL
+484 LYIVGFGDYARQVKMDDIPFL
-499 GDLPYLTV
+499 SV

-527 EGGTNKQIIM
+527 DSGSNKQIIM

-561 AILEETYLAAERCR
+561 AILEETYMAAERCR
-575 RSQITINTFMLADD
+575 RSQVTINTFMLADD

>member
-1 MLTAASRGRCSKHII
+1 M
-16 DVNRPPVAA
+16 D
-25 QAAGTGGVEEIMRR
+25 GVEEIMGR
-39 FRYWQW
+39 FRYLQW

-56 DDAMDALADALLRSG
+56 DDAMDALSDALLRSG
-71 DLDWAWQQ
+71 DLEWAWQQ
-79 LLRRGFTSDDGYR
+79 LLRRGFTSENGYR
-92 SLRGLD
+92 SLRGMD
-98 DMLREVERKKKE
+98 DILRDVERKKKE

-115 SPDSFKLDQE
+115 SPDSFKLNQE
-125 QLQRLMQQAQAYM
+125 QLQRLMQQAQDYM
-138 ERLQQFMEQLMQ
+138 QRMQEFMEQLMQ
-150 RFPQHSEQMG
+150 RFPQHSEHMG
-160 ERMEELYQKYQQL
+160 ERLEELYEKYQQL
-173 KERLRDR
+173 KDRLRDR
-180 LSKRGKGERSRSQR
+180 LNKRGKGERSRSQQPTG
-194 SESDAYQ
+194 EMYQ

-215 DPNFLENFLRNLDAS
+215 DPRFLENFLQNLEAS
-230 AADLNSLMQNLD
+230 AADLNSLLQSLD
-242 QLTDEQLD
+242 QLSDEQLD
-250 QLMSMLEAME
+250 QLMNFLQQIE
-260 QLEELL
+260 QLEKLL

-275 MMGMQQGQQLL
+275 MMGLQQGQQLL
-286 RQMQQMEDLLK
+286 RQMQQIEDLLK
-297 FARWGYGDPA
+297 FARWGYGDLA
-307 DMDLEAL
+307 DMDLEAV
-314 REVLGQE
+314 RELLGQE
-321 AYQDMAELQ
+321 AHDDMAELQ

-342 RQTGSGMQ
+342 RGTEAGMQ

-379 QAILRG
+379 QAIVRG
-385 ASGDR
+385 VSGDR
-390 MDETKTYEFGDPFHL
+390 TEDTKGYEFGDPFHL
-405 DIGQTLKNAV
+405 DIGQTLKNAI
-415 IRQYKGVPVEI
+415 IRQYKGVPVDI
-426 EPVDFEVYR
+426 DAADFEVYR

-484 LYIVGFGDYAREVKL
+484 LYIVGFGDYARQVQV
-499 GDLPYLTV
+499 GDLPYLSV

-516 GLELSRKLLSR
+516 GLELSRKLLSKD
-527 EGGTNKQIIM
+527 GGANKQIIM

-589 YYLIHFVKEMTRICR
+589 YYLVHFVKEMTRICR

-609 TTPSRLGEYILV
+609 TTPRHLGEYILV

>member
-1 MLTAASRGRCSKHII
+1 MG
-16 DVNRPPVAA
+16 
-25 QAAGTGGVEEIMRR
+25 R
-39 FRYWQW
+39 FRYLQW

-56 DDAMDALADALLRSG
+56 DDAMDALSDALLRSG
-71 DLDWAWQQ
+71 DLEWAWQQ
-79 LLRRGFTSDDGYR
+79 LLRRGFTSENGYR
-92 SLRGLD
+92 SLRGMD
-98 DMLREVERKKKE
+98 DILREVERKKKE

-125 QLQRLMQQAQAYM
+125 QLQRLMQQAQDYM
-138 ERLQQFMEQLMQ
+138 QRLQEFMEQLMQ

-160 ERMEELYQKYQQL
+160 ERLEELYQKYQQL

-180 LSKRGKGERSRSQR
+180 LNKRGKGERSRSQR
-194 SESDAYQ
+194 PTSEMFQ

-215 DPNFLENFLRNLDAS
+215 DPRFLENFLQNLEAS
-230 AADLNSLMQNLD
+230 AADLNSLMQSLD
-242 QLTDEQLD
+242 QLSDEQLD
-250 QLMSMLEAME
+250 QLMNFLEQIE
-260 QLEELL
+260 QLEKLL

-275 MMGMQQGQQLL
+275 MMGLQQGQQLL
-286 RQMQQMEDLLK
+286 RQMQQIEDLLK
-297 FARWGYGDPA
+297 FARWGYGDVA
-307 DMDLEAL
+307 DMDLEAV
-314 REVLGQE
+314 RELLGQE
-321 AYQDMAELQ
+321 AHDDMAELR

-342 RQTGSGMQ
+342 RRTEAGMQ

-379 QAILRG
+379 QAIVRG
-385 ASGDR
+385 VSGDR
-390 MDETKTYEFGDPFHL
+390 TEDTKSYEFGDPFHL
-405 DIGQTLKNAV
+405 DIGQTLKNAI
-415 IRQYKGVPVEI
+415 IRQYQGIPVDI
-426 EPVDFEVYR
+426 DPADFEVYR

-484 LYIVGFGDYAREVKL
+484 LYIVGFGDYARQVQV
-499 GDLPYLTV
+499 GDLPYLSV

-516 GLELSRKLLSR
+516 GLELSRKLLSKD
-527 EGGTNKQIIM
+527 GGANKQIIM

-589 YYLIHFVKEMTRICR
+589 YYLVHFVKEMTRICR

-609 TTPSRLGEYILV
+609 TTPSHLGEYILV

>member
-1 MLTAASRGRCSKHII
+1 
-16 DVNRPPVAA
+16 
-25 QAAGTGGVEEIMRR
+25 MRR
-39 FRYWQW
+39 FRYSQW
-45 DGSQDPFRIGV
+45 DGSQDPFRIGA

-71 DLDWAWQQ
+71 DLEWAWQQ
-79 LLRRGFTSDDGYR
+79 LLRRGFTSEDGYR
-92 SLRGLD
+92 SVRGLD
-98 DMLREVERKKKE
+98 DLMREIERKKRE

-115 SPDSFKLDQE
+115 SPESFKLDPE
-125 QLQRLMQQAQAYM
+125 QLQRLMQQAQAYV
-138 ERLQQFMEQLMQ
+138 ERLQAFMEQLMQ

-160 ERMEELYQKYQQL
+160 ERLEELYQKYQQL
-173 KERLRDR
+173 RERLRDR
-180 LSKRGKGERSRSQR
+180 LQKRGRGERTRSQR
-194 SESDAYQ
+194 SQSEVYE

-215 DPNFLENFLRNLDAS
+215 DPRFLENFLQNLEAS
-230 AADLNSLMQNLD
+230 AADLNALMQNLD
-242 QLTDEQLD
+242 RLTDEQLD
-250 QLMSMLEAME
+250 QLMQLLEQIE
-260 QLEELL
+260 RLEELL

-275 MMGMQQGQQLL
+275 MMGLQQGQQIL

-297 FARWGYGDPA
+297 FARWGYGDLEDLDVEAVRQLLGPQAA
-307 DMDLEAL
+307 D
-314 REVLGQE
+314 
-321 AYQDMAELQ
+321 DMAELQ
-330 RLRQM
+330 RLRQL
-335 LEEAGLL
+335 LEEAGWL
-342 RQTGSGMQ
+342 RRTEAGLQ

-379 QAILRG
+379 QAVVRG
-385 ASGDR
+385 AAGDR
-390 MDETKTYEFGDPFHL
+390 TDDTKLYEFGDPFYL
-405 DIGQTLKNAV
+405 DIGQTLKNAI
-415 IRQYKGVPVEI
+415 IRRHTGVPVELD
-426 EPVDFEVYR
+426 PADFEVYR
-435 TELLTRSSTVIMVDL
+435 TECLTRCSTVIMLDL

-484 LYIVGFGDYAREVKL
+484 LYVVGFGDYARQVKL
-499 GDLPYLTV
+499 DDLPYLSV

-527 EGGTNKQIIM
+527 DGSANKQIIM

-589 YYLIHFVKEMTRICR
+589 YYLVHFVKEMTRICR

>member
-1 MLTAASRGRCSKHII
+1 
-16 DVNRPPVAA
+16 VAA
-25 QAAGTGGVEEIMRR
+25 QQAGTGGVEEIMAR
-39 FRYWQW
+39 FRYLEW
-45 DGSQDPFRIGV
+45 DGLQDPFRIGV

-79 LLRRGFTSDDGYR
+79 LLRRGFTSEDGYR

-150 RFPQHSEQMG
+150 RFPQHSDQMG

-180 LSKRGKGERSRSQR
+180 LSKRGKGERSRQQR
-194 SESDAYQ
+194 SQSDAFQ

-215 DPNFLENFLRNLDAS
+215 DPRFLENFLQNLDAS

-250 QLMSMLEAME
+250 QLMSMLEQME

-275 MMGMQQGQQLL
+275 MMGMQQGQQIL
-286 RQMQQMEDLLK
+286 RQMQQMEDLMK

-321 AYQDMAELQ
+321 AHEDMAELQ
-330 RLRQM
+330 RMRQM

-342 RQTGSGMQ
+342 RNTGSGMQ

-385 ASGDR
+385 GSGDR
-390 MDETKTYEFGDPFHL
+390 LDETKAYEFGDPFQL

-415 IRQYKGVPVEI
+415 IRQHQGVPVKVD
-426 EPVDFEVYR
+426 PVDFEVYR
-435 TELLTRSSTVIMVDL
+435 TELQTRSSTVIMVDL

-527 EGGTNKQIIM
+527 ESGTNKQIIM
-537 ITDGRPTAARINGR
+537 VTDGRPTAARINGR

>member
-1 MLTAASRGRCSKHII
+1 
-16 DVNRPPVAA
+16 
-25 QAAGTGGVEEIMRR
+25 
-39 FRYWQW
+39 
-45 DGSQDPFRIGV
+45 
-56 DDAMDALADALLRSG
+56 
-71 DLDWAWQQ
+71 
-79 LLRRGFTSDDGYR
+79 
-92 SLRGLD
+92 
-98 DMLREVERKKKE
+98 
-110 LLNKY
+110 
-115 SPDSFKLDQE
+115 
-125 QLQRLMQQAQAYM
+125 MQQAQAYM
-138 ERLQQFMEQLMQ
+138 ERMQEFMQQLMQ
-150 RFPQHSEQMG
+150 RFPQHSERMG
-160 ERMEELYQKYQQL
+160 ERLEELYQKYQQL
-173 KERLRDR
+173 KDRLRDR
-180 LSKRGKGERSRSQR
+180 LQKRSKGERSRSQR
-194 SESDAYQ
+194 SQSEMYE

-215 DPNFLENFLRNLDAS
+215 DPQFLENFLRNLDAS
-230 AADLNSLMQNLD
+230 AADLNNLMQNLD
-242 QLTDEQLD
+242 QLTDDQLD
-250 QLMSMLEAME
+250 QLMNLFDQIE
-260 QLEELL
+260 QLEALL
-266 NKFAFRGQE
+266 NKFAFRGPE
-275 MMGMQQGQQLL
+275 MMGLQQGQQIL
-286 RQMQQMEDLLK
+286 RQMQQIEDLMK
-297 FARWGYGDPA
+297 FARWGYGDL
-307 DMDLEAL
+307 DEMDLEAV

-321 AYQDMAELQ
+321 AADEMSELQ

-342 RQTGSGMQ
+342 RHTDGGMQ

-355 QRKIGAKALRDIFK
+355 QRKIGAKAMRDIFK

-379 QAILRG
+379 QAIVRG

-390 MDETKTYEFGDPFHL
+390 TDETKLYEFGDPFYL
-405 DIGQTLKNAV
+405 DIGQTLKNAI
-415 IRQYKGVPVEI
+415 IRQHKGVPVDI
-426 EPVDFEVYR
+426 DPADFEVYR

-471 LESLIRTQFPRDK
+471 LENLIRTQFPRDK
-484 LYIVGFGDYAREVKL
+484 LYIVGFGDFARQVKL
-499 GDLPYLTV
+499 DDIPFLSV

-527 EGGTNKQIIM
+527 DSGSNKQIIM

-561 AILEETYLAAERCR
+561 AILEETYMAAERCR

-609 TTPSRLGEYILV
+609 TTPGHLGEYILV

>member
-1 MLTAASRGRCSKHII
+1 
-16 DVNRPPVAA
+16 VAA
-25 QAAGTGGVEEIMRR
+25 LEAETGGVEEIMGR
-39 FRYWQW
+39 FRYSEW
-45 DGSQDPFRIGV
+45 DGLQDPFRIGV

-79 LLRRGFTSDDGYR
+79 LLRRGFTSEDGYR

-98 DMLREVERKKKE
+98 DMLREVDRKKKE

-180 LSKRGKGERSRSQR
+180 LSKRGKGERSRQQR
-194 SESDAYQ
+194 SQSDAYQ

-215 DPNFLENFLRNLDAS
+215 DPRFLENFLQNLDAS

-242 QLTDEQLD
+242 QLSDEQLD
-250 QLMSMLEAME
+250 QLMSFLEQME

-275 MMGMQQGQQLL
+275 MMGMQQGQQIL

-321 AYQDMAELQ
+321 AHDDMAELQ

-342 RQTGSGMQ
+342 RQTGDGMQ

-379 QAILRG
+379 QTIVRG

-390 MDETKTYEFGDPFHL
+390 MDETKTYEFGDPFQL

-415 IRQYKGVPVEI
+415 IRQHQGVPVKVD
-426 EPVDFEVYR
+426 PVDFEVYR
-435 TELLTRSSTVIMVDL
+435 TEFLSRSSTVIMVDL

-527 EGGTNKQIIM
+527 ESGTNKQIIM
-537 ITDGRPTAARINGR
+537 VTDGRPTAARINGR

>member
-1 MLTAASRGRCSKHII
+1 
-16 DVNRPPVAA
+16 
-25 QAAGTGGVEEIMRR
+25 VEEIMGR
-39 FRYWQW
+39 FRYLQW

-56 DDAMDALADALLRSG
+56 DDAMDALSDALLRSG
-71 DLDWAWQQ
+71 DLEWAWQQ
-79 LLRRGFTSDDGYR
+79 LLRRGFTSENGYR
-92 SLRGLD
+92 SLRGMD
-98 DMLREVERKKKE
+98 DILREVERKKKE

-125 QLQRLMQQAQAYM
+125 QLQRLMQQAQDYM
-138 ERLQQFMEQLMQ
+138 QRLQEFMEQLMQ

-160 ERMEELYQKYQQL
+160 ERLEELYQKYQQL

-180 LSKRGKGERSRSQR
+180 MNKRGKGERSRSQR
-194 SESDAYQ
+194 PTSEMFQ

-215 DPNFLENFLRNLDAS
+215 DPRFLENFLQNLEAS
-230 AADLNSLMQNLD
+230 AADLNSLMQSLD
-242 QLTDEQLD
+242 QLSDEQLD
-250 QLMSMLEAME
+250 QLMNFLEQIE
-260 QLEELL
+260 QLEKLL

-275 MMGMQQGQQLL
+275 MMGLQQGQQLL
-286 RQMQQMEDLLK
+286 RQMQQIEDLLK
-297 FARWGYGDPA
+297 FARWGYGDVA
-307 DMDLEAL
+307 DMDLEAV
-314 REVLGQE
+314 RELLGQE
-321 AYQDMAELQ
+321 AHDDMAELQ

-342 RQTGSGMQ
+342 RRTEAGMQ

-379 QAILRG
+379 QAIVRG
-385 ASGDR
+385 VSGDR
-390 MDETKTYEFGDPFHL
+390 TEDTKSYEFGDPFHL
-405 DIGQTLKNAV
+405 DIGQTLKNAI
-415 IRQYKGVPVEI
+415 IRQYQGIPVDI
-426 EPVDFEVYR
+426 DPADFEVYR

-484 LYIVGFGDYAREVKL
+484 LYIVGFGDYARQVQV
-499 GDLPYLTV
+499 GDLPYLSV

-516 GLELSRKLLSR
+516 GLELSRKLLSKD
-527 EGGTNKQIIM
+527 GGANKQIIM

-589 YYLIHFVKEMTRICR
+589 YYLVHFVKEMTRICR

-609 TTPSRLGEYILV
+609 TTPSHLGEYILV

>member
-1 MLTAASRGRCSKHII
+1 M
-16 DVNRPPVAA
+16 
-25 QAAGTGGVEEIMRR
+25 E
-39 FRYWQW
+39 
-45 DGSQDPFRIGV
+45 
-56 DDAMDALADALLRSG
+56 
-71 DLDWAWQQ
+71 
-79 LLRRGFTSDDGYR
+79 
-92 SLRGLD
+92 
-98 DMLREVERKKKE
+98 
-110 LLNKY
+110 
-115 SPDSFKLDQE
+115 
-125 QLQRLMQQAQAYM
+125 QAQAYM

-194 SESDAYQ
+194 SESEAFQ

-215 DPNFLENFLRNLDAS
+215 DPRFMENFLKNLEAS
-230 AADLNSLMQNLD
+230 AADLNNLMQNLD

-250 QLMSMLEAME
+250 QLMSMLEQME

-266 NKFAFRGQE
+266 NKFAFRGPE
-275 MMGMQQGQQLL
+275 IMGMQQGQQIL

-321 AYQDMAELQ
+321 AYEDMAELQ

-342 RQTGSGMQ
+342 RNTGNGMQ

-390 MDETKTYEFGDPFHL
+390 MDETKTYEFGDPFQL

-415 IRQYKGVPVEI
+415 IRQYKG
-426 EPVDFEVYR
+426 F
-435 TELLTRSSTVIMVDL
+435 RSKSIQ
-450 SHSMELY
+450 SIS
-457 DYNRFTA
+457 R
-464 AKKVALA
+464 
-471 LESLIRTQFPRDK
+471 SI
-484 LYIVGFGDYAREVKL
+484 AR
-499 GDLPYLTV
+499 
-507 GPEHTNTQE
+507 N
-516 GLELSRKLLSR
+516 
-527 EGGTNKQIIM
+527 
-537 ITDGRPTAARINGR
+537 
-551 LFIHTWGLHP
+551 F
-561 AILEETYLAAERCR
+561 
-575 RSQITINTFMLADD
+575 
-589 YYLIHFVKEMTRICR
+589 
-604 GRAFY
+604 
-609 TTPSRLGEYILV
+609 
-621 DYINRKRKRIA
+621 

>member
-1 MLTAASRGRCSKHII
+1 V
-16 DVNRPPVAA
+16 D
-25 QAAGTGGVEEIMRR
+25 GVEEIMARA
-39 FRYWQW
+39 RYSRW

-56 DDAMDALADALLRSG
+56 DDAMDALSDALLRSG
-71 DLDWAWQQ
+71 DLEWAWQQ
-79 LLRRGFTSDDGYR
+79 LLRRGISSEDGYR
-92 SLRGLD
+92 SVRGLD
-98 DMLREVERKKKE
+98 DIMREVERKKKE

-125 QLQRLMQQAQAYM
+125 QLQRLMEQAQAYM
-138 ERLQQFMEQLMQ
+138 ERMQEFMQQLMQ
-150 RFPQHSEQMG
+150 RFPQHSEHMG
-160 ERMEELYQKYQQL
+160 ERLDELYQKYQQL
-173 KERLRDR
+173 KDRLRDR
-180 LSKRGKGERSRSQR
+180 MQKRGKGERSRAQR
-194 SESDAYQ
+194 SQSEMYD

-215 DPNFLENFLRNLDAS
+215 DPRFLENFLRNLDAS
-230 AADLNSLMQNLD
+230 AADLNNLMQNLD

-250 QLMSMLEAME
+250 QLMGFLEQME

-266 NKFAFRGQE
+266 SKFAFRGQE
-275 MMGMQQGQQLL
+275 MMGLQQGQQIL
-286 RQMQQMEDLLK
+286 RQMQQMEDLMK
-297 FARWGYGDPA
+297 FARWGYGDLQ
-307 DMDLEAL
+307 DMDLDAV
-314 REVLGQE
+314 RELLGQE
-321 AYQDMAELQ
+321 AAEEMAELR

-342 RQTGSGMQ
+342 RQTDGGMQ

-355 QRKIGAKALRDIFK
+355 QRKIGAKAMRDIFK

-379 QAILRG
+379 QAIVRG

-390 MDETKTYEFGDPFHL
+390 TDDTKLYEFGDPFYL
-405 DIGQTLKNAV
+405 DIGQTLKNAI
-415 IRQYKGVPVEI
+415 IRQHKGVPVDVD
-426 EPVDFEVYR
+426 PADFEVYR
-435 TELLTRSSTVIMVDL
+435 TELLTRSSTVIMLDL

-471 LESLIRTQFPRDK
+471 LQNLIRTQFPRDK
-484 LYIVGFGDYAREVKL
+484 LYIVGFGDYARQVKL
-499 GDLPYLTV
+499 DDIPFLSV

-527 EGGTNKQIIM
+527 DSGSNKQIIM

-561 AILEETYLAAERCR
+561 AILEETYMAAERCR
-575 RSQITINTFMLADD
+575 RSQVTINTFMLADD